1 MMPLVEDK
9 IDEEKGTESR
19 GNGVRKRQ
27 IFGEDQMRKLG
38 AVFTRKKTKRNFV
51 WVPQKIIPP

>member
-1 MMPLVEDK
+1 MPLVEDK
-9 IDEEKGTESR
+9 IDVEKGTESR

-38 AVFTRKKTKRNFV
+38 AVSLAKRRNGISFGF
-51 WVPQKIIPP
+51 PRR